1 MGYAPFARGYAPP
14 VFAPAA
20 PSYEDPQF
28 TLMETQRRHA
38 AEVWILE
45 EELRLARAD
54 WPTDC
59 YSADMRNE
67 PTAAAWLQGP
77 VTCIEHSAV
86 RQPHVEKMRQLQDL
100 RDQLAEAE
108 HRLAMDAL
116 SQPRPPSL
124 AWATPQINSS
134 PEVLAPA
141 EVVASRFRRL
151 GDRLVRLWVEDL
163 AQRRGVRVHALDTT
177 SFMRSCVDLS
187 DVDIQAMFDHW
198 FLRLSRSRQKSLQ
211 TPLKQFLLL
220 LLDAAYFDLDA
231 GGELRLRVPSVI
243 PPLPPDPQQ
252 ELIEVTSKA
261 GPELTKEWIR
271 DQILVPKSMVE
282 HRSTRS
288 SGKLKPKGQGCY
300 ARSASRGQ
308 SQGAPRPARPS
319 SARMAVLASPRRSS
333 SVSQS
338 LASGSISEC
347 LPSTASYSESDR
359 YRPRSRGLRLRW
371 PLEEREQAWGSL
383 APVYSQA
390 SRRLRPASA
399 KVHKHK
405 RTPAEAWENEEDIY
419 DDLEP
424 SLAGDLEHS
433 EALFE
438 CLEATT
444 PRGGWI
450 QEGMM

>member
-1 MGYAPFARGYAPP
+1 
-14 VFAPAA
+14 
-20 PSYEDPQF
+20 
-28 TLMETQRRHA
+28 
-38 AEVWILE
+38 
-45 EELRLARAD
+45 
-54 WPTDC
+54 
-59 YSADMRNE
+59 
-67 PTAAAWLQGP
+67 
-77 VTCIEHSAV
+77 
-86 RQPHVEKMRQLQDL
+86 MRQLQDL

-116 SQPRPPSL
+116 SQPRPPCP
-124 AWATPQINSS
+124 AWTTPQINSS

-163 AQRRGVRVHALDTT
+163 AHRRGVRVHALDTT

-198 FLRLSRSRQKSLQ
+198 FLRLSRSRQKTLQ

-220 LLDAAYFDLDA
+220 LLDAAYFDLPDA
-231 GGELRLRVPSVI
+231 SGELRLRVPSVI

-261 GPELTKEWIR
+261 GSPELTKEWIR
-271 DQILVPKSMVE
+271 DQILVPKSMG
-282 HRSTRS
+282 
-288 SGKLKPKGQGCY
+288 SGYGCY
-300 ARSASRGQ
+300 ARSASRGH
-308 SQGAPRPARPS
+308 SQGPPRPARPS

-333 SVSQS
+333 SVTQS
-338 LASGSISEC
+338 LGSGSISEC

-383 APVYSQA
+383 APPVYSQA

-424 SLAGDLEHS
+424 SLAGDLEHCA
-433 EALFE
+433 ELEDPWNARGLFE